1 MTKRPPTHPARHSAV
16 VGLVLLVLLSS
27 CGGDDD
33 TGSNRAADEQS
44 ASAEPST
51 TTTATDATQPSA
63 TDEDAAFPLI
73 ADLAIE
79 ANTLVDEL
87 LQDPTAVEDP
97 DNEQIARLREIHTDD
112 SPTPDGVVA
121 QLEALVEKEQRE
133 RPAASGVFSDFGV
146 YQMTALDEDTVRFRT
161 CSTEDSETIDVDGNV
176 VEVRSQVSQGVG
188 EARRVDGAWLMYGI
202 HLEDDRTIPLEPG
215 TARPGFCDDVFAGQE
230 P

>member
-1 MTKRPPTHPARHSAV
+1 MTKHLTGRPARQTAAA
-16 VGLVLLVLLSS
+16 GLVLLLLLSS
-27 CGGDDD
+27 CGDDD
-33 TGSNRAADEQS
+33 DSSS
-44 ASAEPST
+44 AGRPDQRSPSAETST
-51 TTTATDATQPSA
+51 TTIAVDTTQPSA
-63 TDEDAAFPLI
+63 VDEDAAFPLI
-73 ADLAIE
+73 GDLAIE

-121 QLEALVEKEQRE
+121 QLEALVEGGQRE

-146 YQMTALDEDTVRFRT
+146 YQMTALDDDTVRFRT
-161 CSTEDSETIDVDGNV
+161 CSSEDSETIDAEGNV
-176 VEVRSQVSQGVG
+176 VDHRSQVSQGVG
-188 EARRVDGAWLMYGI
+188 EARRVNGAWRIYGI

-215 TARPGFCDDVFAGQE
+215 TARPGFCDDLFAGQE